1 MNEQPRALQE
11 DPVPAKWRTKW
22 YRFREGFLLHLSR
35 FLRMPP
41 TLVVEQALKDQ
52 QWKSL
57 EYGKKE
63 GLGRCPDH
71 PDDLPMMNLHHG
83 NYRCGTCWAA
93 DYFRTIDAGPVTD
106 PQHLQIT
113 IPTQRPLHVYRQ
125 AVKDGA
131 GGSTA
136 TLAAIPKWLVR
147 LRQVPQV
154 PKEGKNS

>member
-22 YRFREGFLLHLSR
+22 YRTRERFLRFLSR
-35 FLRMPP
+35 ILRMPP
-41 TLVVEQALKDQ
+41 TLEVNQAIESWG
-52 QWKSL
+52 WKTFHR
-57 EYGKKE
+57 GQKE
-63 GLGRCPDH
+63 GLGRCPEH
-71 PDDLPMMNLHHG
+71 PNDLPMMNLHHG

-106 PQHLQIT
+106 PQQLQIT
-113 IPTQRPLHVYRQ
+113 IPTQRPLHVYCQ

-136 TLAAIPKWLVR
+136 TLAAIPKWLVQ
-147 LRQVPQV
+147 LREK
-154 PKEGKNS
+154 PKEG